1 MIQFLHCRSPLV
13 LAPVSR
19 RFIDLTNGKRR
30 SRQPQKY
37 FFRPNPFERVERL
50 WRRARRS
57 RFAEPAMER
66 TMKRTLIRYK
76 TKPEMA
82 DENAE
87 LIAGVFAELKTA
99 RPDGVRYLSL
109 RLDDN
114 SFIHLVE
121 TEVSDGSSAIPN
133 LAAFKAFQ
141 SGIRERCAEP
151 PQVGGVTVVGNYRM
165 LGES

>member
-1 MIQFLHCRSPLV
+1 
-13 LAPVSR
+13 
-19 RFIDLTNGKRR
+19 
-30 SRQPQKY
+30 
-37 FFRPNPFERVERL
+37 
-50 WRRARRS
+50 
-57 RFAEPAMER
+57 MER

-82 DENAE
+82 DKNAE

-121 TEVSDGSSAIPN
+121 TEACDGSSAIPN